1 MNGKNVSLENHT
13 HNYDD
18 KYALKGHNHDDKY
31 ALKDHTH
38 SDIETLESKI
48 KELQISLELC
58 QWFSYEWNEDNKT
71 YYNENSVF
79 DIYLGYHI
87 ALFKLKDKYKGGQ
100 VVLTIIEG
108 TTDDDWVLKYAN
120 NDFGTDIAYE
130 GKTRGNFS
138 QCLNFWTN
146 CSFCLYY
153 FDDRTFSF
161 TVKLIKYGHLNT
173 YYLNIRQNSNVTA
186 YDSRYF

>member
-1 MNGKNVSLENHT
+1 MKV
-13 HNYDD
+13 
-18 KYALKGHNHDDKY
+18 
-31 ALKDHTH
+31 
-38 SDIETLESKI
+38 
-48 KELQISLELC
+48 
-58 QWFSYEWNEDNKT
+58 
-71 YYNENSVF
+71 
-79 DIYLGYHI
+79 
-87 ALFKLKDKYKGGQ
+87 Q

-138 QCLNFWTN
+138 QCYNFWIN

-153 FDDRTFSF
+153 FDDRNFSF

-173 YYLNIRQNSNVTA
+173 YHLYIRQNSNVTA